1 MSGVDIECVRL
12 ACVNEQDG
20 ESCLIWACGG
30 GHWDIAKYLCE
41 LGGEKL
47 LMLQSKARMCAI
59 VVGATCMYVHRDM
72 QGLVGALGA
81 YMRNQRSIC
90 VSVCSST
97 LVGSP
102 SLHFRHIQI
111 QACIQVHH
119 CQGACRR
126 WHDPQAPLTV
136 FMCHNHHTVGSIIKG
151 PQVSDACIYIHTP
164 IHTHTRMP
172 AYHSENVKLA
182 MMLVQ

>member
-41 LGGEKL
+41 LGGKEL
-47 LMLQSKARMCAI
+47 VMLQSKVRMCAI
-59 VVGATCMYVHRDM
+59 LAGATCMYVHRDM
-72 QGLVGALGA
+72 QGRVRALGS

-97 LVGSP
+97 LVGSSQSSFP
-102 SLHFRHIQI
+102 SHTDSSMYTGSSLSRSVQTVARPLISSHHI
-111 QACIQVHH
+111 H
-119 CQGACRR
+119 
-126 WHDPQAPLTV
+126 
-136 FMCHNHHTVGSIIKG
+136 
-151 PQVSDACIYIHTP
+151 VS
-164 IHTHTRMP
+164 
-172 AYHSENVKLA
+172 
-182 MMLVQ
+182 

>member
-1 MSGVDIECVRL
+1 MHVCEAERLASNLGDVHVQSLQDGTVSAQHMQAVCSSTPVHSVRL
-12 ACVNEQDG
+12 ACVNEQNG
-20 ESCLIWACGG
+20 ESCLTWACGG

-47 LMLQSKARMCAI
+47 LMLQSKVRMCAI

-97 LVGSP
+97 LVGSSQSSFP
-102 SLHFRHIQI
+102 SHTDSSMYTGSSLSRSVQTVARPSSSSH
-111 QACIQVHH
+111 CIH
-119 CQGACRR
+119 
-126 WHDPQAPLTV
+126 
-136 FMCHNHHTVGSIIKG
+136 
-151 PQVSDACIYIHTP
+151 VS
-164 IHTHTRMP
+164 
-172 AYHSENVKLA
+172 
-182 MMLVQ
+182 